1 MNKYQSCASCRHNRS
16 KCVRDCPLAPYF
28 PSHMHQKFKNAR
40 KVFGESHLKQLLRSL
55 PPHKRSTAMKH
66 IIAEADIRVADPVGG
81 SYGLVRNL
89 ELKIAEEEEELRR
102 LRNVLSVFRGR
113 GSGSVVAQPLV
124 QKQGYI
130 VQEHD
135 NINYQGY
142 HIPVLPIVPGG
153 FLHALLHQEQRNNM
167 FDLRDEVVPEHDV
180 NPNQGEEE

>member
-40 KVFGESHLKQLLRSL
+40 KVFGESHLKKLLRSL
-55 PPHKRSTAMKH
+55 PPRKRSTAMKH

-81 SYGLVRNL
+81 SYSLIRNL

-102 LRNVLSVFRGR
+102 LRNVLSVFRGG

-135 NINYQGY
+135 NIHDRGY
-142 HIPVLPIVPGG
+142 HVPVLPLVPGG
-153 FLHALLHQEQRNNM
+153 FLHALHQEQRNNM
-167 FDLRDEVVPEHDV
+167 FDLRDEVVPEHDF
-180 NPNQGEEE
+180 NPNQGEE